1 MHLLHCIQVLASVRP
16 KGNKISQLSTGN
28 DEMNKICIFIG
39 IAVFGWIGWWLG
51 DRFGL
56 MTAYLL
62 GCVGS
67 LVGVYVGW
75 RINRDYLS

>member
-1 MHLLHCIQVLASVRP
+1 
-16 KGNKISQLSTGN
+16 
-28 DEMNKICIFIG
+28 MNKICILVA
-39 IAVFGWIGWWLG
+39 AVIFGWIGWWLG
-51 DRFGL
+51 DHFGL

-62 GCVGS
+62 SSVGS